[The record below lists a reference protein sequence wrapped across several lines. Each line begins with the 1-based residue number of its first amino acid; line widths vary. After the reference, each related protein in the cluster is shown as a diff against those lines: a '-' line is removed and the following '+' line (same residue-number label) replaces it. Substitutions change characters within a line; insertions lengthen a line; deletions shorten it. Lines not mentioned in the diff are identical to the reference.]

1 MCSVTPM
8 DKDTDIKA
16 GQLPDADAL
25 RERLVEIGKDPDL
38 NDFARQKAVL
48 ALLKQALGDGRA
60 FAEANLEAGVSG
72 VATARTLCEVQDT
85 IIRVLYD
92 YTTSFPYRASTDVK
106 GEKLGLVAVGGY
118 GRGLLAPG
126 SDIDLLFLLPWK
138 QTPWGESVVE
148 YMLYILWDL
157 GLKVGHATR
166 TVDECVKQAL
176 ADMTIRTTLIDA
188 RHLWGDEALF
198 DELMTRFET
207 DVVEATDVSQFIDAK
222 LAERNVRHS
231 RAGASRF
238 LVEPNIK
245 DGKGAMRDLHTL
257 YWIGKYVY
265 RVNEP
270 RDLIGKGLFNEEEF
284 ELFEEREHFFW
295 DVRCHLHFLA
305 GRAEDRLSFDRQPE
319 MARRMGYKD
328 GAGQSAVERFMTAYF
343 RAAMDVGNL
352 TRIFC
357 AALEWQEKRQ
367 APQPGS
373 GVLASGPVS
382 SFTSGLFGFRRRKP
396 GAEPTTGNPD
406 FIISHGRMAMASPD
420 TFSKDPINILR
431 MFLLALDTQVLVH
444 PSTLTVLTRS
454 LHLITDDLRSSP
466 EASKIFFAIL
476 MHKRD
481 PERVLRRMHETGVL
495 GIYIPAFGKV
505 EAMMQFNMYHHY
517 TVDEHTI
524 RAVSLLSQIDR
535 GELSEDHPLANDI
548 IHKVLS
554 REVLYIAVFLH
565 DIAKGRDGDHSEIG
579 AEVAREVCPQL
590 GFDASETELVAW
602 LVLNH
607 LVFSDYAQTRDV
619 TDPQTIQTFCDLIQ
633 TPERLRLLL
642 ILTVADIRAVG
653 PGVWNGWKGEL
664 LRQLYSEAERILTG
678 GHSEKSDARAAW
690 RREELAKALSDL
702 PEAERTRFFGRLED
716 HYWLGL
722 DQETQVRHAY
732 LLAHADAARK
742 DGPGRDGEGGERV
755 VLQAE
760 PDSFRDVSRISIYTK
775 DVPGLFASLSGAI
788 TACGGSIA
796 DARVY
801 TTTDGMALDVFWVQD
816 TNEEG
821 PFGSDRLERLKKLIC
836 DTLDGKASLR
846 SMMPK
851 SLLHRRTSAFSIEP
865 EVYIDN
871 GASQANTV
879 IEASGLDRPGLLYDI
894 CDALMRLDLSVAS
907 AHIATFGE
915 RAVGVYYVQDRHG
928 LKVTHE
934 ITLREMR
941 AALKSA
947 LQGPVSADALFGN
960 EETARG
966 VRA

>member
-1 MCSVTPM
+1 MTPASE
-8 DKDTDIKA
+8 DLLTRPE
-16 GQLPDADAL
+16 LPNADAL
-25 RERLVEIGKDPDL
+25 RERLVEIGKDPNL
-38 NDFARQKAVL
+38 KDFSRQKAVL
-48 ALLKQALGDGRA
+48 ALLKAALAEGRA
-60 FAEANLEAGVSG
+60 YAEHKLETGSSG
-72 VATARTLCEVQDT
+72 VETATLLCYVQD
-85 IIRVLYD
+85 IIIKVLYD

-106 GEKLGLVAVGGY
+106 GEKLGIVAVGGY

-126 SDIDLLFLLPWK
+126 SDIDILFLLPWK

-166 TVDECVKQAL
+166 TVDECIKQAL

-198 DELMTRFET
+198 DDLMIRFEKE
-207 DVVEATDVSQFIDAK
+207 VVEATDTALFIDAK
-222 LAERNVRHS
+222 LAERNTRHS

-265 RVNEP
+265 QVDEP
-270 RDLIGKGLFNEEEF
+270 RQLIGKGLFNEEEF
-284 ELFEEREHFFW
+284 ELFEKRDQFFW
-295 DVRCHLHFLA
+295 NVRCHLHFLA

-328 GAGQSAVERFMTAYF
+328 SAGLSAVERFMTDYF

-357 AALEWQEKRQ
+357 AALEWQERRQ
-367 APQPGS
+367 APLPGS
-373 GVLASGPVS
+373 GMSLGESVTGMAS
-382 SFTSGLFGFRRRKP
+382 SFFGFRRRKKAAAS
-396 GAEPTTGNPD
+396 GARSTGNKD
-406 FIISHGRMAMASPD
+406 FVIAHGRMSMAAPD
-420 TFSKDPINILR
+420 VFEKDPVNILR
-431 MFLLALDTQVLVH
+431 LFLLALDLQVLLH
-444 PSTLTVLTRS
+444 PSTLTELARS
-454 LHLITDDLRSSP
+454 LHLIDEDLRKNP
-466 EASKIFFAIL
+466 EASRIFFAIL
-476 MHKRD
+476 MHEKD
-481 PERVLRRMHETGVL
+481 PERVLRRLHETGVL
-495 GIYIPAFGKV
+495 GTYIPAFGKV

-524 RAVSLLSQIDR
+524 RAVTLLSQIDR

-548 IHKVLS
+548 IHKVVS
-554 REVLYIAVFLH
+554 REVLYIAVLLH
-565 DIAKGRDGDHSEIG
+565 DIAKGRDGDHSELG

-607 LVFSDYAQTRDV
+607 LVFSDYAQTRDIS
-619 TDPQTIQTFCDLIQ
+619 DPQTIQTFCDLIQ

-664 LRQLYSEAERILTG
+664 LRQLYYEAERILSG
-678 GHSEKSDARAAW
+678 GHSANSEARVAH
-690 RREELAKALSDL
+690 RQQDLAETLGEMPQAD
-702 PEAERTRFFGRLED
+702 RQRFFGRLED

-722 DQETQVRHAY
+722 DQETQVRHAH
-732 LLAHADAARK
+732 LLTHADAQGEAR
-742 DGPGRDGEGGERV
+742 ERV
-755 VLQAE
+755 TLHAE
-760 PDSFRDVSRISIYTK
+760 PDSFRDVSRMSIYTK
-775 DVPGLFASLSGAI
+775 DVPGLFGSLSGAI
-788 TACGGSIA
+788 TACGGSIS
-796 DARVY
+796 DARAY

-821 PFGSDRLERLKKLIC
+821 PFGSDRLGRLKELIC

-846 SMMPK
+846 AMMPK
-851 SLLHRRTSAFSIEP
+851 SLLHRRTSAFSVEP
-865 EVYIDN
+865 EVLIDN
-871 GASQANTV
+871 GASEFSTV

-894 CDALMRLDLSVAS
+894 SDALMRLGLSVAS

-915 RAVGVYYVQDRHG
+915 KAVGVYYVQDANG

-934 ITLREMR
+934 VILREVR
-941 AALKSA
+941 AGLKAALEDPVRATA
-947 LQGPVSADALFGN
+947 LI
-960 EETARG
+960 EEQKTARSL
-966 VRA
+966 RR